1 VERDMSR
8 GTRTAVSGFVREIP
22 RDVDKTRTIPFVIAS
37 ATRDRHKT
45 VVNMRNWQ
53 LENYRNNPIVG
64 YQHDLYGNLFRPA
77 NPDSVIGH
85 SRIKQDGQYLIGYV
99 NPLAEKIFKKVKFG
113 SIRAAS
119 SSFLEIGT
127 GRYGIGSEA
136 KGAGNETYYY
146 HGQELIEW
154 SIVKIGSN
162 PEALIYD
169 ETGDTRSRKLKLL
182 EKRAE
187 KDLGIINVSG
197 LSQTG
202 ALKKLMEAK
211 RRAINECNYY
221 ILDNVNE
228 QIGNVLKG

>member
-1 VERDMSR
+1 
-8 GTRTAVSGFVREIP
+8 
-22 RDVDKTRTIPFVIAS
+22 
-37 ATRDRHKT
+37 
-45 VVNMRNWQ
+45 
-53 LENYRNNPIVG
+53 
-64 YQHDLYGNLFRPA
+64 
-77 NPDSVIGH
+77 
-85 SRIKQDGQYLIGYV
+85 
-99 NPLAEKIFKKVKFG
+99 
-113 SIRAAS
+113 
-119 SSFLEIGT
+119 
-127 GRYGIGSEA
+127 
-136 KGAGNETYYY
+136 
-146 HGQELIEW
+146 
-154 SIVKIGSN
+154 VKIGSN

>member
-1 VERDMSR
+1 MKTHV
-8 GTRTAVSGFVREIP
+8 TGFVREVP
-22 RDVDKTRTIPFVIAS
+22 RDVDKTRTIPFIISS
-37 ATRDRHKT
+37 ATRDRHKS

-53 LENYRNNPIVG
+53 LDNYRKNPIVG
-64 YQHDLYGNLFRPA
+64 YQHDLNSNLFRPA

-85 SRIKQDGQYLIGYV
+85 SRVKLDGQYLIGYLTFESESI

-136 KGAGNETYYY
+136 KGASNETYYY

-154 SIVKIGSN
+154 SVVTIASN

-169 ETGDTRSRKLKLL
+169 ETDNARSRKFWAMTQ
-182 EKRAE
+182 RAE
-187 KDLGIINVSG
+187 KDFGIINVSG

-211 RRAINECNYY
+211 QRAISESNYY
-221 ILDNVNE
+221 ILDNVNK